1 MSDLH
6 AKLALRRKGISG
18 TRAGGIENNPAMS
31 RISAMIPAPTLNDPV
46 DSSATEEE
54 NADWEE

>member
-6 AKLALRRKGISG
+6 AKLAMRRKGISG
-18 TRAGGIENNPAMS
+18 TRAGAIDANSAMS
-31 RISAMIPAPTLNDPV
+31 RISAMIPVPTLADPV

-54 NADWEE
+54 NADWDE